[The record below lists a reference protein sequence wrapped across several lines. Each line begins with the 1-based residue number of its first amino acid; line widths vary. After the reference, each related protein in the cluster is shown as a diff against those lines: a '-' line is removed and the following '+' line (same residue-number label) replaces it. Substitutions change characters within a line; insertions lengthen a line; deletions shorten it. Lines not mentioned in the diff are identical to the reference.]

1 MSIFYF
7 KTSVII
13 KNIHKI
19 ILYSFLKYFQVYSKG
34 NYKSFKYIGDPE
46 YLKLVE
52 EYIGIEA
59 SPESKKLDTETL
71 LIIEKFSFKLVFKN
85 IFKLNRVRIID
96 KHYFGLVAA
105 NTLFRVLYNDLTTK
119 AEKQKIINDSLK
131 NFNDLTSLIKNQENI
146 FVLGNNE
153 DFSNI
158 LEKYK
163 PQYLFTCNSA
173 INNESIFNSNLLILS
188 FSDPLFHFGINDQ
201 AIEYRR
207 RLKSVLEN
215 KKNIFLVVP
224 IEGIPL
230 LEKIGINQ
238 DLPIIGLDSTY
249 FQFKVIKTRG
259 RRLFTRNSHNVF
271 TQYLLP
277 VASLSEK
284 LKNIGAVT
292 FSSKKAFEENLWS
305 HDEKIKETSNYN
317 FAYDESFF
325 GDRDFKKYYKF
336 HDKQLNRLIN
346 KIKNKQII
354 KS

>member
-7 KTSVII
+7 KTSKII

-19 ILYSFLKYFQVYSKG
+19 ILYVFLKYFQVHSRG

-59 SPESKKLDTETL
+59 SPESKKLDTKTL

-85 IFKLNRVRIID
+85 IFKLNRIRIID
-96 KHYFGLVAA
+96 KNYFGLVGA
-105 NTLFRVLYNDLTTK
+105 NTLFRLLYNDLTSK
-119 AEKQKIINDSLK
+119 AEKDKIINDSLK
-131 NFNDLTSLIKNQENI
+131 NFNDLTSLIKHQENI

-158 LEKYK
+158 LDK
-163 PQYLFTCNSA
+163 PQYLFTCNSS
-173 INNESIFNSNLLILS
+173 INNETIFNSDLLVLS
-188 FSDPLFHFGINDQ
+188 FSDPLFHFGINEQ
-201 AIEYRR
+201 AFEYRR
-207 RLKSVLEN
+207 RLNNALKN
-215 KKNIFLVVP
+215 KKNIYLVVP

-230 LEKIGINQ
+230 LKKIGINS
-238 DLPIIGLDSTY
+238 DLPVIGLDSTY
-249 FQFKVIKTRG
+249 FQIKVIKTRG

-292 FSSKKAFEENLWS
+292 FSSKNAFEEKLWS

-354 KS
+354 KR